1 MAKKKELEKA
11 MMGKI
16 VKPIVR
22 AMVTTGKIAG
32 KATVRSG
39 KAYNKAIKNAPT
51 IKGPVSFVKA
61 NKEGI
66 KAAGKG
72 FTRSVKSETEKIKA
86 SKISATEPTKKSVS
100 DWAKSGT
107 KPSTSEKK
115 VVDSKPK
122 KKLTTKQKIGIGVAS
137 AAAGAGVIKHANRK
151 RRTLND

>member
-11 MMGKI
+11 QLGTFIKGVKALYKGAKTGVKAVKEVYKDSKI
-16 VKPIVR
+16 VKTPI
-22 AMVTTGKIAG
+22 
-32 KATVRSG
+32 
-39 KAYNKAIKNAPT
+39 
-51 IKGPVSFVKA
+51 
-61 NKEGI
+61 
-66 KAAGKG
+66 
-72 FTRSVKSETEKIKA
+72 EK
-86 SKISATEPTKKSVS
+86 PKKSMS

-107 KPSTSEKK
+107 KPTTSEKK